1 MRKFTFLKMM
11 LLAVVM
17 LAGSMS
23 MTAQTES
30 VIYSFIGL
38 GEPPRSIIRAFPNST
53 SIQSSLIMQLIPR

>member
-23 MTAQTES
+23 VKAQYAGSGTFKEITTLAE
-30 VIYSFIGL
+30 V
-38 GEPPRSIIRAFPNST
+38 EVAKTVPAV
-53 SIQSSLIMQLIPR
+53 